1 MIPDARGFIFDLDG
15 TLLYLPVDWSDLR
28 RQLKSIAKVSY
39 EVQPIF
45 QTLEKIIGER
55 PELREPLFQK
65 IDEFEQQAA
74 AKAELHE
81 GSAGVLKLL
90 GETCDLSLVTMQGRT
105 VTEHLFES
113 LRLKDYFSSSFT
125 RDISLDRAK
134 QLELAL
140 AGMKLSRKDVVFV
153 GDRINDLNA
162 ARKVGVRFVL
172 VRGRMDDVDP
182 EVSYPSMN
190 ALLAALRSDEP
201 VKVLG

>member
-1 MIPDARGFIFDLDG
+1 MIPDAKGFIFDLDG

-28 RQLKSIAKVSY
+28 KQLKSIAKVSY

-55 PELREPLFQK
+55 PELRAPLFQR
-65 IDEFEQQAA
+65 IDEFELQAA

-81 GSAGVLKLL
+81 GSAGVLELL
-90 GETCDLSLVTMQGRT
+90 GESCDLSLVTMQGKK

-125 RDISLDRAK
+125 RDVSLDRAK

-140 AGMKLSRKDVVFV
+140 AGMQLGRKDVVFV

-182 EVSYPSMN
+182 QVSYPSMN
-190 ALLAALRSDEP
+190 ALLAALRSDGP
-201 VKVLG
+201 VRVLG

>member
-1 MIPDARGFIFDLDG
+1 
-15 TLLYLPVDWSDLR
+15 
-28 RQLKSIAKVSY
+28 AKVSY

-45 QTLEKIIGER
+45 QTLQRIIGER

-65 IDEFEQQAA
+65 IDEFELQAA

-90 GETCDLSLVTMQGRT
+90 GESCDLSLVTMQGKK

-125 RDISLDRAK
+125 RDVSLDRAK

-140 AGMKLSRKDVVFV
+140 AGMQLGRKDVVFV

-182 EVSYPSMN
+182 QVSYPSMN
-190 ALLAALRSDEP
+190 ALLAALRSDGP
-201 VKVLG
+201 VRVLG